1 MALYLSLK
9 RPKVDGCIMFIN
21 HKERFVSPMMCIRSK
36 FFGLITL
43 QQ

>member
-1 MALYLSLK
+1 MALYVSLK
-9 RPKVDGCIMFIN
+9 RSKVDGCIMFIN
-21 HKERFVSPMMCIRSK
+21 HNERFVSPTVFIRSK